1 MDPQTQQDAQA
12 APAIL
17 TPQNIAIIR
26 VLAML
31 IGGFAVGRGWMSQ
44 ESLDT
49 LTEPAT
55 FITLCLGAAAL
66 GSAGWAIYSR
76 RAHGM
81 IQDTNKLKQVDA
93 IIVKPKTAAEIQTSG
108 VVGSVDDAAKVVPVR
123 AHRAAAHPVV
133 HH

>member
-26 VLAML
+26 IVIML
-31 IGGFAVGRGWMSQ
+31 VGGFAVGRGWMSQ
-44 ESLDT
+44 ESLDA
-49 LTEPAT
+49 LTEPNT
-55 FITLCLGAAAL
+55 FATLCLGAAAL
-66 GSAGWAIYSR
+66 GAAGWAIYSR

-81 IQDTNKLKQVDA
+81 IQDTNRLKQVDA
-93 IIVKPKTAAEIQTSG
+93 VIVKPKTASEINVSG

-123 AHRAAAHPVV
+123 SHKTAHAAH
-133 HH
+133 